1 MAASGVLLLL
11 PCLCALWGTPALAGS
26 VAPAPVPSEVDGVG
40 PVEEEPEL
48 NGKELRLAI
57 RALDRSDPAV
67 AFARGLRLEGA
78 LFLGGGG
85 AALVGVILGGALTTE
100 GTAEVN
106 APGRLFVAFGMP
118 LALGVAVA
126 AVPGM
131 LTGQRYLEWYVRSDG
146 PPSEISRLKLLNR
159 WRRHYLEIRR
169 NTGLIGSAFTGA
181 AALVAGIGWAVDDR
195 DHNGVPDSADYDR
208 AYALTTLG
216 FGLVTVGLAVTGLI
230 THLQLVRDDVGGHR
244 ALTSAQLGLGASPE
258 RRPDGTTG
266 YRVQGSLSFVF

>member
-1 MAASGVLLLL
+1 M
-11 PCLCALWGTPALAGS
+11 AGS
-26 VAPAPVPSEVDGVG
+26 VEPAPVPSDLNGVA
-40 PVEEEPEL
+40 PVKEAPEL
-48 NGKELRLAI
+48 KGKELRLAV

-67 AFARGLRLEGA
+67 AFARGLRLEGG

-85 AALVGVILGGALTTE
+85 AALLGVMLGGAVTTGGSNE
-100 GTAEVN
+100 DR
-106 APGRLFVAFGMP
+106 GRLFVAFGMP
-118 LALGVAVA
+118 LALGVVVA

-181 AALVAGIGWAVDDR
+181 AALVLGIGWAVDDR
-195 DHNGVPDSADYDR
+195 AYDGVSDNRDL
-208 AYALTTLG
+208 ALTTLG

-230 THLQLVRDDVGGHR
+230 THFQLVRDDVGGHR

-258 RRPDGTTG
+258 QGPDGTTG
-266 YRVQGSLSFVF
+266 YRVQGSLSFRF